1 MRLIDSDGKQVGVV
15 PLEEAKELA
24 RERNL
29 DIVEVNANSRPIVC
43 RIMNWG
49 KYRYEE
55 SKKARATRKKDAAQ
69 VIKQVKYRPNIDDHD
84 FATKTQRARSFLEKG
99 HKVKATIMFRSRE
112 MRRKENGVELLDR
125 IAEDLSDVAV
135 VESRPGVII
144 HRDLTMILAPKAAP
158 S

>member
-1 MRLIDSDGKQVGVV
+1 VRLIDPEGKQLGV
-15 PLEEAKELA
+15 LTLDEARELA
-24 RERNL
+24 RERDL
-29 DIVEVNANSRPIVC
+29 DLVEVNPNTRPIVC

-84 FATKTQRARSFLEKG
+84 FATKTSRARGFLEKG

-144 HRDLTMILAPKAAP
+144 HRDLTMILAPRAT
-158 S
+158 